1 MRESHIINYTRS
13 TTYLLEQ
20 RGSGHILEPRKSTAL
35 CNIMDS
41 FSKADLEKIVTREDY
56 NSQVSPT
63 LSRDSFATSTTGTK
77 PRQRLVHRFID
88 SFKPPLDDDEGSD
101 RIVEDEEELQ
111 PRQKLK
117 KTMKSRHIVMM
128 TLGTGIGTGLLI
140 ANAKGLY
147 FGGPASLVIGYGLV
161 SFVTYFVI
169 QAAGEMA
176 VAYPTLPGNFNTYMS
191 TFVSKPYGFATV
203 WLYSVQWLTVLPL
216 ELISA
221 TITIKYWTTSVDPDV
236 FVVIIYVVL
245 IMIHLFGVQAYGETE
260 FIFNACKIIMIAGFI
275 ILSIVINCGGAG
287 NDGYIGG
294 KYWHDPGAFASDGGV
309 QRFKSICYILVTG
322 YFSYGGTELFVLSV
336 AEQENPRISTPIAA
350 KQSIYRIV
358 VIYLLTMILIGFNV
372 PRDSSELMGSADSQ
386 THASPYVLAASI
398 HGVRVVPHFINAV
411 ILISMISVANSS
423 LYAGPRLLASLAEQG
438 YGPSFMKYI
447 DRNGRPLYALLISIL
462 FGVIGFASSSTK
474 EEQVFTWLAAISG
487 LSELFTWGGIMLS
500 HWRFRMAMKTQGKDL
515 GELGYKANTGVYGSI
530 YGVFFTFLV
539 FIAQFW
545 VALSPPGS
553 GGKVSAETFFESYLA
568 FPIWIFSYFGYMLY
582 YKDYTLLNPLE
593 EIDLDSF
600 RRVYDP
606 ELLKKEDETQR
617 QKFKEGSFLYKMK
630 TIWC

>member
-1 MRESHIINYTRS
+1 MSEKVS
-13 TTYLLEQ
+13 LE
-20 RGSGHILEPRKSTAL
+20 R
-35 CNIMDS
+35 
-41 FSKADLEKIVTREDY
+41 IVTQENKLYQASSAASVDSSAA
-56 NSQVSPT
+56 NNTP
-63 LSRDSFATSTTGTK
+63 SRSG
-77 PRQRLVHRFID
+77 PRHRLVHRFID
-88 SFKPPLDDDEGSD
+88 SFKPPEDDDANDDIISSQGLDYADSASVGKEM
-101 RIVEDEEELQ
+101 Q
-111 PRQKLK
+111 QQKLK

-176 VAYPTLPGNFNTYMS
+176 VAYPTLPGNFNAYQS
-191 TFVSKPYGFATV
+191 IFISKPYGFATV

-221 TITIKYWTTSVDPDV
+221 TLTIKYWTTKVDPDV

-245 IMIHLFGVQAYGETE
+245 IFIHMFGVAAYGETE
-260 FIFNACKIIMIAGFI
+260 FIFNLCKILMIAGFI

-294 KYWHDPGAFASDGGV
+294 KYWHDPGAFASDSGA
-309 QRFKSICYILVTG
+309 QRLKSVCYTLVTG

-336 AEQENPRISTPIAA
+336 AEQENPRRSTPIAA

-372 PRDSSELMGSADSQ
+372 PRNSPELMGSSGGSA

-438 YGPSFMKYI
+438 YGPRFMAYI
-447 DRNGRPLYALLISIL
+447 DRKGRPLYALLISIL
-462 FGVIGFASSSTK
+462 FGVIGFCSSSDK

-500 HWRFRMAMKTQGKDL
+500 HWRFRLAMRKQGKDL
-515 GELGYKANTGVYGSI
+515 GELGYKANTGVYGSV

-553 GGKVSAETFFESYLA
+553 GGKVSAESFFESYLA
-568 FPIWIFSYFGYMLY
+568 FPIWIVSYFGYMLY
-582 YKDYTLLNPLE
+582 NKDYTFLNKLE
-593 EIDLDSF
+593 DIDLDAH

-606 ELLKKEDETQR
+606 DVLKQEDDEQR
-617 QKFKEGSFLYKMK
+617 ERFRNGTWLYKMK

>member
-1 MRESHIINYTRS
+1 
-13 TTYLLEQ
+13 
-20 RGSGHILEPRKSTAL
+20 
-35 CNIMDS
+35 MDS
-41 FSKADLEKIVTREDY
+41 FTKADLEKIVTREDY
-56 NSQVSPT
+56 QLTSPSV
-63 LSRDSFATSTTGTK
+63 SRDSNAQ
-77 PRQRLVHRFID
+77 PRHRLVHRFID
-88 SFKPPLDDDEGSD
+88 SFKPPIPEDSQSEEDNIINDNDEK
-101 RIVEDEEELQ
+101 

-140 ANAKGLY
+140 ANARGLY

-169 QAAGEMA
+169 QAAGELA
-176 VAYPTLPGNFNTYMS
+176 VAYPTLPGNFNSYMS
-191 TFVSKPYGFATV
+191 NFISKPYGFATV

-221 TITIKYWTTSVDPDV
+221 TITIKYWTTSVNPDV
-236 FVVIIYVVL
+236 FVVIIFVVL
-245 IMIHLFGVQAYGETE
+245 IFIHLFGVEAYGETE
-260 FIFNACKIIMIAGFI
+260 FIFNACKILMIAGFI

-294 KYWHDPGAFASDGGV
+294 KYWHDPGAFASDNGA
-309 QRFKSICYILVTG
+309 QRLKSICSTLVTG

-336 AEQENPRISTPIAA
+336 AEQENPRKSTPIAA
-350 KQSIYRIV
+350 KQSIYRIL

-372 PRDSSELMGSADSQ
+372 PRNSPELMGSANTQ

-398 HGVRVVPHFINAV
+398 HGVKVVPHFINAV

-447 DRNGRPLYALLISIL
+447 DRNGRPLWALFISIL
-462 FGVIGFASSSTK
+462 FGVIGFASSSDK
-474 EEQVFTWLAAISG
+474 EEQIFTWLAAISG

-500 HWRFRMAMKTQGKDL
+500 HWRFRLAMSKQGKDL

-553 GGKVSAETFFESYLA
+553 DGKVSAETFFESYLA
-568 FPIWIFSYFGYMLY
+568 FPIWVVSYFGYMIY
-582 YKDYTLLNPLE
+582 NKDYTLLNPLE
-593 EIDLDSF
+593 QIDLESY

-606 ELLKKEDETQR
+606 EVLRQEDEDQKE
-617 QKFKEGSFLYKMK
+617 KFKNGSFLYKMK

>member
-1 MRESHIINYTRS
+1 MSEKVS
-13 TTYLLEQ
+13 
-20 RGSGHILEPRKSTAL
+20 
-35 CNIMDS
+35 
-41 FSKADLEKIVTREDY
+41 LEKIVTQENKLYQASSAASVGSSSGGIGKSHARH
-56 NSQVSPT
+56 
-63 LSRDSFATSTTGTK
+63 
-77 PRQRLVHRFID
+77 RLVHRFID
-88 SFKPPLDDDEGSD
+88 SFKPPEDDDND
-101 RIVEDEEELQ
+101 RDSISGVSGDYAEDRSLRTAASKEPEQ
-111 PRQKLK
+111 QQKLK

-128 TLGTGIGTGLLI
+128 TLGTGIGTGLLS

-161 SFVTYFVI
+161 SFVTYIVI

-176 VAYPTLPGNFNTYMS
+176 VAYPTLPGNFNAYQS
-191 TFVSKPYGFATV
+191 IFISKPYGFATV

-221 TITIKYWTTSVDPDV
+221 TLTIKYWTTKVDPDV

-245 IMIHLFGVQAYGETE
+245 IFIHMFGVQAYGETE
-260 FIFNACKIIMIAGFI
+260 FVFNLCKILMIAGFI

-294 KYWHDPGAFASDGGV
+294 KYWHDPGAFASDSGA
-309 QRFKSICYILVTG
+309 QRLKSVCYTLVTG

-336 AEQENPRISTPIAA
+336 AEQENPRRSTPIAA

-372 PRDSSELMGSADSQ
+372 PRNSSELMGSGAA

-438 YGPSFMKYI
+438 YGPRFMAYI

-462 FGVIGFASSSTK
+462 FGVIGFCSSSDK

-500 HWRFRMAMKTQGKDL
+500 HLRFRLAMQRQGKDL
-515 GELGYKANTGVYGSI
+515 GELGYKANTGVYGSA

-553 GGKVSAETFFESYLA
+553 NGKVSAETFFESYLA
-568 FPIWIFSYFGYMLY
+568 FPIWIVSYFGYMLY
-582 YKDYTLLNPLE
+582 NKDYTFLNKLE
-593 EIDLDSF
+593 DIDLDAH

-606 ELLKKEDETQR
+606 EVLRQEDEEQR
-617 QKFKEGSFLYKMK
+617 ERFRNGSWLYKMK
-630 TIWC
+630 DIWC